1 MQDKNI
7 YLIRLSNKF
16 NAKLLPTNCSLAVSV
31 ASVFR
36 VTASVICQW
45 CIREY
50 LLPSNQIGGDITLIE
65 QRYVKTQ
72 HPT

>member
-31 ASVFR
+31 ASVLR
-36 VTASVICQW
+36 VTASVICQ
-45 CIREY
+45 
-50 LLPSNQIGGDITLIE
+50 
-65 QRYVKTQ
+65 
-72 HPT
+72 